1 MISVDEAL
9 QIILSKAK
17 PLAIRT
23 VPFTDACGYALAE
36 DIVSREMIPPWDNSG
51 VDGYAVIASDTSK
64 TKQPCMLKVLDTVHA
79 GNVSTKKL
87 TPGTAIQIMTGAP
100 VPRGTTA
107 IVMVEHT
114 RRDGQWVHI
123 EKPAH
128 EDDHIRK
135 AGSDIQ
141 KNQIVFSRD
150 HIIRPYDLGVLASIG
165 KSKIRIQTKPTIALL
180 ATGDE
185 LLSVEEKL
193 KPGKIRASTHFAL
206 TALLQ
211 KAGYPVIN
219 LGIARDTPK
228 TIAAQIEKA
237 LKADVIITTGGVSM
251 GEKDYVRQAVEK
263 AGIKIYFWK
272 IRQKPGKPMVFGSK
286 GGKLFFG
293 LPGNPVSSLVCFEL
307 YVTPAIARMASQPSP
322 ILRIPVRLD
331 HPVSKK
337 PGLRHFL
344 RARLYIDDGQIKA
357 SLSGEQSSGVLSHM
371 AYAQALLDIP
381 ENDGD
386 KDKNDTVDAVMLDRD
401 HLHQLIV
408 SIL

>member
-9 QIILSKAK
+9 HIILSKAK

-23 VPFTDACGYALAE
+23 VPFKDACGYALAE
-36 DIVSREMIPPWDNSG
+36 NIVSREMIPPWDNSG

-79 GNVSTKKL
+79 GDVSTKKL
-87 TPGTAIQIMTGAP
+87 TAGTAIQIMTGAP

-114 RRDGQWVHI
+114 RRVGQWVHI
-123 EKPAH
+123 QKPAR
-128 EDDHIRK
+128 EGDHIRK

-219 LGIARDTPK
+219 LGIAHDTPK
-228 TIAAQIEKA
+228 AIAAQIQKA

-263 AGIKIYFWK
+263 AGIKIHFWK
-272 IRQKPGKPMVFGSK
+272 VRQKPGKPMVFGSK
-286 GGKLFFG
+286 GKKLFFG

-331 HPVSKK
+331 NPVSKK

-344 RARLYIDDGQIKA
+344 RARLYIHDG
-357 SLSGEQSSGVLSHM
+357 
-371 AYAQALLDIP
+371 
-381 ENDGD
+381 
-386 KDKNDTVDAVMLDRD
+386 
-401 HLHQLIV
+401 
-408 SIL
+408 

>member
-9 QIILSKAK
+9 HIILSKAK

-23 VPFTDACGYALAE
+23 VPFKDACGYALAE
-36 DIVSREMIPPWDNSG
+36 NIVSREMIPPWDNSG

-79 GNVSTKKL
+79 GDVSTKKL
-87 TPGTAIQIMTGAP
+87 TAGTAIQIMTGAP

-114 RRDGQWVHI
+114 RRVGQWVHI
-123 EKPAH
+123 QKPAR
-128 EDDHIRK
+128 EGDHIRK

-219 LGIARDTPK
+219 LGIAHDTPK
-228 TIAAQIEKA
+228 AIAAQIQKA

-263 AGIKIYFWK
+263 AGIKIHFWK
-272 IRQKPGKPMVFGSK
+272 VRQKPGKPMVFGSK
-286 GGKLFFG
+286 GKKLFFG

-331 HPVSKK
+331 NPVSKK

-344 RARLYIDDGQIKA
+344 RARLYIHDGQIKA

-386 KDKNDTVDAVMLDRD
+386 KNKNDTVDAVVLDRD
-401 HLHQLIV
+401 HLNQLII